1 MSETVDNEI
10 RDEVMSNILAKPPNQ
25 VCFDCGSKAPKWS
38 SPYLGIVICYECAAK
53 HRSYGTH
60 ISFVR
65 SVDLDKWNR
74 KQLKSLELT
83 GNAYTKERFNDLG
96 VPLIGGNYDYN
107 NSMVLKVRQEIAYTK
122 ERFNDLG
129 VPLIGGNYD
138 YNNSMVLKVRQ
149 EIAEKV
155 KEELKPDDYI
165 KKDDKENKNDKIEFD
180 NNDVINKEKEEK
192 EEIKEEKKEKKEKEE
207 KEEIKKPQKFQIN
220 EKAKVNN
227 EKVIGKAGKKN
238 KIKKMDFNFD
248 FDSFNDVNFSDFTK
262 KEDEN
267 DTENKKEEDTKD
279 YEKKEKEKELEEE
292 EGYNKPYKSK
302 VSKKKFDKKFAN
314 KKAISSEDYKALEE
328 DNSDNKMIK
337 DRIKSMGNSQ
347 AISSE
352 DVFGSN
358 GESNTYEGESLTDK
372 FKDLALNFTLSAAEK
387 AKELKNKTSELINK
401 VQNKFGG
408 GNGY

>member
-1 MSETVDNEI
+1 MSETVDNQI
-10 RDEVMSNILAKPPNQ
+10 RDEVMSSILAKPGNN
-25 VCFDCGSKAPKWS
+25 VCFDCGSKGPKWS
-38 SPYLGIVICYECAAK
+38 SPYLGIVICVECAAK

-107 NSMVLKVRQEIAYTK
+107 NSMVLKVRQEIA
-122 ERFNDLG
+122 
-129 VPLIGGNYD
+129 
-138 YNNSMVLKVRQ
+138 
-149 EIAEKV
+149 EKV
-155 KEELKPDDYI
+155 KESLKPNDYKKKEEVKEEKEKEDDFNNINI
-165 KKDDKENKNDKIEFD
+165 KQEEINEIKEEKKVENKKKE
-180 NNDVINKEKEEK
+180 EKEEK
-192 EEIKEEKKEKKEKEE
+192 EEEKEV
-207 KEEIKKPQKFQIN
+207 KKPQKFQVDK
-220 EKAKVNN
+220 KAKVKN
-227 EKVIGKAGKKN
+227 EKVISKAGKIN

-262 KEDEN
+262 KDEDNEKENKNEDEIN
-267 DTENKKEEDTKD
+267 DFEQKEKE
-279 YEKKEKEKELEEE
+279 KEKEKELND
-292 EGYNKPYKSK
+292 EGYNKSYDIKL
-302 VSKKKFDKKFAN
+302 SKKEINKKFAN

-328 DNSDNKMIK
+328 DNQDNRVVK

-358 GESNTYEGESLTDK
+358 GESNQYEGESMTDK
-372 FKDLALNFTLSAAEK
+372 LKDMALNFTLSAAEK
-387 AKELKNKTSELINK
+387 AKELKNKTNEWINK

-408 GNGY
+408 SGY

>member
-10 RDEVMSNILAKPPNQ
+10 RDEVMANILAKPPNQ

-83 GNAYTKERFNDLG
+83 GNSF
-96 VPLIGGNYDYN
+96 
-107 NSMVLKVRQEIAYTK
+107 TK

-155 KEELKPDDYI
+155 RESLKPDDYKKVEDKKKEVNEFENININNEEI
-165 KKDDKENKNDKIEFD
+165 KDEEKEKKKEKNDKKKKKD
-180 NNDVINKEKEEK
+180 KNEEK
-192 EEIKEEKKEKKEKEE
+192 VEEKNEETEE
-207 KEEIKKPQKFQIN
+207 KEEIKKPQKF
-220 EKAKVNN
+220 EVDKKAKVENA
-227 EKVIGKAGKKN
+227 KVIGKAGKIN
-238 KIKKMDFNFD
+238 RIKKMDFNFD

-262 KEDEN
+262 KDEDNDKEKKEDDEKKDEDEQ
-267 DTENKKEEDTKD
+267 KEKEH
-279 YEKKEKEKELEEE
+279 EKEKEKESEN
-292 EGYNKPYKSK
+292 EGYQKSYGK
-302 VSKKKFDKKFAN
+302 KISKKELKNKFAN
-314 KKAISSEDYKALEE
+314 KKAISSEDYAALEE
-328 DNSDNKMIK
+328 GNSDNKIVK

-358 GESNTYEGESLTDK
+358 GESNVYEGESMTDK
-372 FKDLALNFTLSAAEK
+372 LKDMALNFTLSAAEK
-387 AKELKNKTSELINK
+387 AKALKNKTNEFINK
-401 VQNKFGG
+401 VQNKFSGG
-408 GNGY
+408 GY

>member
-10 RDEVMSNILAKPPNQ
+10 RDEVMANILAKPPNQ

-83 GNAYTKERFNDLG
+83 GNSF
-96 VPLIGGNYDYN
+96 
-107 NSMVLKVRQEIAYTK
+107 TK

-155 KEELKPDDYI
+155 RESLKPDDYKKVEDKKKEVDEFENININNEEI
-165 KKDDKENKNDKIEFD
+165 KDEEKEKEKKKEKNDK
-180 NNDVINKEKEEK
+180 KK
-192 EEIKEEKKEKKEKEE
+192 KKEKNEEKVEEKNEEIEE
-207 KEEIKKPQKFQIN
+207 KEEIKKPQKF
-220 EKAKVNN
+220 EVDKKAKVENA
-227 EKVIGKAGKKN
+227 KVIGKAGKIN
-238 KIKKMDFNFD
+238 RIKKMDFNFD

-262 KEDEN
+262 KDEDNDKEKKEDDEKKDEDEQ
-267 DTENKKEEDTKD
+267 KEKEH
-279 YEKKEKEKELEEE
+279 EKEKESEN
-292 EGYNKPYKSK
+292 EGYQKSYGK
-302 VSKKKFDKKFAN
+302 KISKKELKNKFAN
-314 KKAISSEDYKALEE
+314 KKAISSEDYAALEE
-328 DNSDNKMIK
+328 GNSDNKIVK

-358 GESNTYEGESLTDK
+358 GESNVYEGESMTDK
-372 FKDLALNFTLSAAEK
+372 LKDMALNFTLSAAEK
-387 AKELKNKTSELINK
+387 AKALKNKTNEFINK
-401 VQNKFGG
+401 VQNKFSGG
-408 GNGY
+408 GY

>member
-1 MSETVDNEI
+1 MSETVDNDI
-10 RDEVMSNILAKPPNQ
+10 RDEVMSKILAKPQNQ
-25 VCFDCGSKAPKWS
+25 ICFDCGSKAPKWS

-83 GNAYTKERFNDLG
+83 GN
-96 VPLIGGNYDYN
+96 
-107 NSMVLKVRQEIAYTK
+107 SYTK

-155 KEELKPDDYI
+155 KESLKPDDY
-165 KKDDKENKNDKIEFD
+165 KKKEDKKEEKNEFD
-180 NNDVINKEKEEK
+180 DIEINQEEK
-192 EEIKEEKKEKKEKEE
+192 EEIKEVKEEKKDDKKKKEKKEEKEE
-207 KEEIKKPQKFQIN
+207 KDEFKKPQKFQID
-220 EKAKVNN
+220 EKAKVKNA
-227 EKVIGKAGKKN
+227 KVIGKAGKIN

-262 KEDEN
+262 KDEEN
-267 DTENKKEEDTKD
+267 DNNDNKKDEEEDDFKQK
-279 YEKKEKEKELEEE
+279 EKEKEKEKELED
-292 EGYNKPYKSK
+292 EGYNKSYNIKI
-302 VSKKKFDKKFAN
+302 SKKELNKKLAN
-314 KKAISSEDYKALEE
+314 KKAISSEDYAALEE
-328 DNSDNKMIK
+328 DNTENKVVK

-352 DVFGSN
+352 DVFGTT
-358 GESNTYEGESLTDK
+358 GESNAYEGESLTDK
-372 FKDLALNFTLSAAEK
+372 LKDMALNFTLSAAEK
-387 AKELKNKTSELINK
+387 AKQLKNKTNEYINK

-408 GNGY
+408 GGY

>member
-1 MSETVDNEI
+1 MSETVDNDI
-10 RDEVMSNILAKPPNQ
+10 RDEVMSKILAKPQNQ
-25 VCFDCGSKAPKWS
+25 ICFDCGSKAPKWS

-83 GNAYTKERFNDLG
+83 GN
-96 VPLIGGNYDYN
+96 
-107 NSMVLKVRQEIAYTK
+107 SYTK

-155 KEELKPDDYI
+155 KESLKPDDY
-165 KKDDKENKNDKIEFD
+165 KKKEDKKEEKNEFD
-180 NNDVINKEKEEK
+180 DIEINQEEK
-192 EEIKEEKKEKKEKEE
+192 EEIKEEKEEKKDDKKKKEKKEE
-207 KEEIKKPQKFQIN
+207 KEEKDEFKKPQKFQID
-220 EKAKVNN
+220 EKAKVKNA
-227 EKVIGKAGKKN
+227 KVIGKAGKIN

-262 KEDEN
+262 KDEEN
-267 DTENKKEEDTKD
+267 DNNDNKKDEEEDDFKQK
-279 YEKKEKEKELEEE
+279 EKEKEKEKELED
-292 EGYNKPYKSK
+292 EGYNKSYNIKI
-302 VSKKKFDKKFAN
+302 SKKELNKKLAN
-314 KKAISSEDYKALEE
+314 KKAISSEDYAALEE
-328 DNSDNKMIK
+328 DNTENKVVK

-352 DVFGSN
+352 DVFGTT
-358 GESNTYEGESLTDK
+358 GESNAYEGESLTDK
-372 FKDLALNFTLSAAEK
+372 LKDMALNFTLSAAEK
-387 AKELKNKTSELINK
+387 AKQLKNKTNEYINK

-408 GNGY
+408 GGY

>member
-1 MSETVDNEI
+1 MSETVDNDI
-10 RDEVMSNILAKPPNQ
+10 RDEVMSKILAKPQNQ
-25 VCFDCGSKAPKWS
+25 ICFDCGSKAPKWS

-83 GNAYTKERFNDLG
+83 GN
-96 VPLIGGNYDYN
+96 
-107 NSMVLKVRQEIAYTK
+107 SYTK

-155 KEELKPDDYI
+155 KESLKPDDY
-165 KKDDKENKNDKIEFD
+165 KKKEDKKVEKNEFD
-180 NNDVINKEKEEK
+180 DIEINQEEK
-192 EEIKEEKKEKKEKEE
+192 EEIKEEKEEKKDDKKKKEKKEE
-207 KEEIKKPQKFQIN
+207 KEEKDEFKKPQKFQID

-227 EKVIGKAGKKN
+227 AKVIGKAGKIN

-262 KEDEN
+262 KDEEN
-267 DTENKKEEDTKD
+267 DNNDNKKDEEEDDFKQK
-279 YEKKEKEKELEEE
+279 EKEKEKEKELED
-292 EGYNKPYKSK
+292 EGYNKSYNIKI
-302 VSKKKFDKKFAN
+302 SKKELNKKLAN
-314 KKAISSEDYKALEE
+314 KKAISSEDYAALEE
-328 DNSDNKMIK
+328 DNTENKVVK

-352 DVFGSN
+352 DVFGTT
-358 GESNTYEGESLTDK
+358 GESNAYEGESLTDK
-372 FKDLALNFTLSAAEK
+372 LKDMALNFTLSAAEK
-387 AKELKNKTSELINK
+387 AKQLKNKTNEYINK

-408 GNGY
+408 GGY

>member
-1 MSETVDNEI
+1 MSETVDNDI
-10 RDEVMSNILAKPPNQ
+10 RDEVMSKILAKPQNQ
-25 VCFDCGSKAPKWS
+25 ICFDCGSKAPKWS

-83 GNAYTKERFNDLG
+83 GN
-96 VPLIGGNYDYN
+96 
-107 NSMVLKVRQEIAYTK
+107 SYTK

-155 KEELKPDDYI
+155 KESLKPDDY
-165 KKDDKENKNDKIEFD
+165 KKKEDKKVEKNEFD
-180 NNDVINKEKEEK
+180 DIEINQEEK
-192 EEIKEEKKEKKEKEE
+192 EEIKEVKEEKKDDKKKKEKKEKKEE
-207 KEEIKKPQKFQIN
+207 KDEIKKPQKFQID

-227 EKVIGKAGKKN
+227 AKVIGKAGKIN

-262 KEDEN
+262 KEEDN
-267 DTENKKEEDTKD
+267 DNNDNKKDEEEDDFKQK
-279 YEKKEKEKELEEE
+279 EKEKEKEKELED
-292 EGYNKPYKSK
+292 EGYNKSYNIKI
-302 VSKKKFDKKFAN
+302 SKKELNKKLAN
-314 KKAISSEDYKALEE
+314 KKAISSEDYAALEE
-328 DNSDNKMIK
+328 DNTENKVVK

-352 DVFGSN
+352 DVFGTT
-358 GESNTYEGESLTDK
+358 GESNAYEGESLTDK
-372 FKDLALNFTLSAAEK
+372 LKDMALNFTLSAAEK
-387 AKELKNKTSELINK
+387 AKQLKNKTNEYINK

-408 GNGY
+408 GGY

>member
-107 NSMVLKVRQEIAYTK
+107 NSMVLKVRQEIA
-122 ERFNDLG
+122 
-129 VPLIGGNYD
+129 
-138 YNNSMVLKVRQ
+138 
-149 EIAEKV
+149 EKV

-180 NNDVINKEKEEK
+180 NNDVINKEKEEIK
-192 EEIKEEKKEKKEKEE
+192 EIKEEKKEKKEEE

-262 KEDEN
+262 KEEEN
-267 DTENKKEEDTKD
+267 DIENKKEEDTKD

-292 EGYNKPYKSK
+292 EGYNKSYKSK

>member
-107 NSMVLKVRQEIAYTK
+107 NSMVLKVRQEIA
-122 ERFNDLG
+122 
-129 VPLIGGNYD
+129 
-138 YNNSMVLKVRQ
+138 
-149 EIAEKV
+149 EKV

-192 EEIKEEKKEKKEKEE
+192 EEIKEEKIEKKEEE

-267 DTENKKEEDTKD
+267 DIENKKEEDTKD

-328 DNSDNKMIK
+328 DNSDNKIIK

-347 AISSE
+347 AIISE

-401 VQNKFGG
+401 VQNKFVG

>member
-1 MSETVDNEI
+1 MSETVDNDI
-10 RDEVMSNILAKPPNQ
+10 RDEVMSKILAKPQNQ
-25 VCFDCGSKAPKWS
+25 ICFDCGSKAPKWS

-83 GNAYTKERFNDLG
+83 GN
-96 VPLIGGNYDYN
+96 
-107 NSMVLKVRQEIAYTK
+107 SYTK

-155 KEELKPDDYI
+155 KESLKPDDY
-165 KKDDKENKNDKIEFD
+165 KKKEDKKEEKNEFD
-180 NNDVINKEKEEK
+180 DIEINQEEK
-192 EEIKEEKKEKKEKEE
+192 EEIKEEKEEKKDDKKKKEKKEE
-207 KEEIKKPQKFQIN
+207 KEEKDEFKKPQKFQID

-227 EKVIGKAGKKN
+227 AKVIRKAGKIN

-262 KEDEN
+262 KDEEN
-267 DTENKKEEDTKD
+267 DNNDNKKDEEEDDFKQK
-279 YEKKEKEKELEEE
+279 EKEKEKEKELED
-292 EGYNKPYKSK
+292 EGYNKSYNIKI
-302 VSKKKFDKKFAN
+302 SKKELNKKLAN
-314 KKAISSEDYKALEE
+314 KKAISSEDYAALEE
-328 DNSDNKMIK
+328 DNTENKVVK

-352 DVFGSN
+352 DVFGTT
-358 GESNTYEGESLTDK
+358 GESNAYEGESLTDK
-372 FKDLALNFTLSAAEK
+372 LKDMALNFTLSAAEK
-387 AKELKNKTSELINK
+387 AKQLKNKTNEYINK

-408 GNGY
+408 GGY

>member
-107 NSMVLKVRQEIAYTK
+107 NSMVLKVRQEIA
-122 ERFNDLG
+122 
-129 VPLIGGNYD
+129 
-138 YNNSMVLKVRQ
+138 
-149 EIAEKV
+149 EKV

-192 EEIKEEKKEKKEKEE
+192 EEIKEEKKEKKEEE

>member
-1 MSETVDNEI
+1 MSETVDNDI
-10 RDEVMSNILAKPPNQ
+10 RDEVMSKILAKPQNQ
-25 VCFDCGSKAPKWS
+25 ICFDCGSKAPKWS

-83 GNAYTKERFNDLG
+83 GN
-96 VPLIGGNYDYN
+96 
-107 NSMVLKVRQEIAYTK
+107 SYTK

-155 KEELKPDDYI
+155 KESLKPDDY
-165 KKDDKENKNDKIEFD
+165 KKKEDKKEEKNEFD
-180 NNDVINKEKEEK
+180 DIEINQEEK
-192 EEIKEEKKEKKEKEE
+192 EEIKEVKEENKDDKKKKEKKEEKEE
-207 KEEIKKPQKFQIN
+207 KDEFKKPQKFQID

-227 EKVIGKAGKKN
+227 AKVIGKAGKIN

-262 KEDEN
+262 KDEEN
-267 DTENKKEEDTKD
+267 DNNDNKKDEEEDDFKQK
-279 YEKKEKEKELEEE
+279 EKEKEKEKELED
-292 EGYNKPYKSK
+292 EGYNKSYNIKI
-302 VSKKKFDKKFAN
+302 SKKELNKKLAN
-314 KKAISSEDYKALEE
+314 KKAISSEDYAALEE
-328 DNSDNKMIK
+328 DNTENKVVK

-352 DVFGSN
+352 DVFGTT
-358 GESNTYEGESLTDK
+358 GESNAYEGESLTDK
-372 FKDLALNFTLSAAEK
+372 LKDMALNFTLSAAEK
-387 AKELKNKTSELINK
+387 AKQLKNKTNEYINK

-408 GNGY
+408 GGY

>member
-10 RDEVMSNILAKPPNQ
+10 RDEVMANILAKPPNQ

-83 GNAYTKERFNDLG
+83 GNSF
-96 VPLIGGNYDYN
+96 
-107 NSMVLKVRQEIAYTK
+107 TK

-155 KEELKPDDYI
+155 RESLKPDDYKKVEDKKKEVDEFENININNEEI
-165 KKDDKENKNDKIEFD
+165 KDEEKEKKKEKNDKKKKKD
-180 NNDVINKEKEEK
+180 KNEEK
-192 EEIKEEKKEKKEKEE
+192 VEEKNEEIEE
-207 KEEIKKPQKFQIN
+207 KEEIKKPQKF
-220 EKAKVNN
+220 EVDKKAKVENA
-227 EKVIGKAGKKN
+227 KVIGKAGKIN
-238 KIKKMDFNFD
+238 RIKKMDFNFD

-262 KEDEN
+262 KDEDNDKEKKEDDEKKDEDEQ
-267 DTENKKEEDTKD
+267 KEKEH
-279 YEKKEKEKELEEE
+279 EKEKEKESEN
-292 EGYNKPYKSK
+292 EGYQKSYGK
-302 VSKKKFDKKFAN
+302 KISKKELKNKFAN
-314 KKAISSEDYKALEE
+314 KKAISSEDYASLEE
-328 DNSDNKMIK
+328 GNSDNKIVK

-358 GESNTYEGESLTDK
+358 GESNVYEGESMTDK
-372 FKDLALNFTLSAAEK
+372 LKDMALNFTLSAAEK
-387 AKELKNKTSELINK
+387 AKALKNKTTEFINK
-401 VQNKFGG
+401 VQNKFSGG
-408 GNGY
+408 GY

>member
-107 NSMVLKVRQEIAYTK
+107 NSMVLKVRQEIA
-122 ERFNDLG
+122 
-129 VPLIGGNYD
+129 
-138 YNNSMVLKVRQ
+138 
-149 EIAEKV
+149 EKV

-192 EEIKEEKKEKKEKEE
+192 EEKKEEKKEKEEE

-262 KEDEN
+262 KEEEN
-267 DTENKKEEDTKD
+267 DIENKKEEDTKD

-292 EGYNKPYKSK
+292 EGYNKSYKSK

>member
-107 NSMVLKVRQEIAYTK
+107 NSMVLKVRQEIA
-122 ERFNDLG
+122 
-129 VPLIGGNYD
+129 
-138 YNNSMVLKVRQ
+138 
-149 EIAEKV
+149 EKV

-165 KKDDKENKNDKIEFD
+165 KKDDKENKNNKIEFD

-192 EEIKEEKKEKKEKEE
+192 EEIKEEKKEKKEEE

-267 DTENKKEEDTKD
+267 DTDNKKEEDTKD

-292 EGYNKPYKSK
+292 EGYNKSYKSK

-337 DRIKSMGNSQ
+337 DKIKSMGNSQ

>member
-1 MSETVDNEI
+1 MSETVDNDI
-10 RDEVMSNILAKPPNQ
+10 RDEVMSKILAKPQNQ
-25 VCFDCGSKAPKWS
+25 ICFDCGSKAPKWS

-83 GNAYTKERFNDLG
+83 GNSF
-96 VPLIGGNYDYN
+96 
-107 NSMVLKVRQEIAYTK
+107 TK

-155 KEELKPDDYI
+155 RESLKPDDYKKVEDKKKEVDEFENININNEEI
-165 KKDDKENKNDKIEFD
+165 KDEEKEKKKEKNDKKKKKD
-180 NNDVINKEKEEK
+180 KNEEK
-192 EEIKEEKKEKKEKEE
+192 VEEKNEETEE
-207 KEEIKKPQKFQIN
+207 KEEIKKPQKF
-220 EKAKVNN
+220 EVDKKAKVENA
-227 EKVIGKAGKKN
+227 KVIGKAGKIN
-238 KIKKMDFNFD
+238 RIKKMDFNFD

-262 KEDEN
+262 KDEDNDKEKKEDDEKKDEDEQ
-267 DTENKKEEDTKD
+267 KEKEH
-279 YEKKEKEKELEEE
+279 EKEKEKESEN
-292 EGYNKPYKSK
+292 EGYQKSYGK
-302 VSKKKFDKKFAN
+302 KISKKELKNKFAN
-314 KKAISSEDYKALEE
+314 KKAISSEDYAALEE
-328 DNSDNKMIK
+328 GNSDNKIVK

-358 GESNTYEGESLTDK
+358 GESNVYEGESMTDK
-372 FKDLALNFTLSAAEK
+372 LKDMALNFTLSAAEK
-387 AKELKNKTSELINK
+387 AKALKNKTNEFINK
-401 VQNKFGG
+401 VQNKFSGG
-408 GNGY
+408 GY